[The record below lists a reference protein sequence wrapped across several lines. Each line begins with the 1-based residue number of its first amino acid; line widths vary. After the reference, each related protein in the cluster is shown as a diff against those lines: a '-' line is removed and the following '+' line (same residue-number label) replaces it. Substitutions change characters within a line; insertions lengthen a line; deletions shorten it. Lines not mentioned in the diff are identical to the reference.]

1 MPPALDA
8 LAPPGEAILLSD
20 GTEVELRTI
29 APTDA
34 EALVTFHAGLSDRS
48 KFLRYFY
55 PHVSLSAGEVVHLT
69 QVDGRERVAL
79 VVEHDGA
86 LIAVGRY
93 EQLGDPTQAEVAFV
107 VSDAFQHHG
116 IASLLL
122 QRLAGRARA
131 AGVTHF
137 TAEVLA
143 ENRMML
149 RVFHDSGFEVES
161 DSEWGTIQVRM
172 AIASSTRPPD

>member
-1 MPPALDA
+1 MPPALEA
-8 LAPPGEAILLSD
+8 LAPPGEAIFLSD
-20 GTEVELRTI
+20 GTEVELRPI

-34 EALVTFHAGLSDRS
+34 GALVAFHSGLSDRS
-48 KFLRYFY
+48 RFLRYFY
-55 PHVSLSAGEVVHLT
+55 PHVTLSAGEVAHLT
-69 QVDGRERVAL
+69 QVDGRERVAF

-93 EQLGDPTQAEVAFV
+93 EKLGDPTQAEVAFV

-122 QRLAGRARA
+122 QRLADRARA
-131 AGVTHF
+131 AGMTHL

-161 DSEWGTIQVRM
+161 DSEWGTVQLRM
-172 AIASSTRPPD
+172 AIASSPQPSD